1 MEGIKKTMSIEVK
14 VTKGDPSVD
23 RSTVEYEVRS
33 ERVEEICKTFQEAK
47 AAAKSLD
54 NAGDYIT
61 IVKSDESDVVAIWD
75 LVGGKLVRVE

>member
-1 MEGIKKTMSIEVK
+1 MRTQVE
-14 VTKGDPSVD
+14 VTKEKP
-23 RSTVEYEVRS
+23 TVEFEVRS

-47 AAAKSLD
+47 VAAKSLYSIS
-54 NAGDYIT
+54 DYIT